1 MACSRASGKQGNG
14 VYFALA
20 VLASLS
26 LLPACSTV
34 GPDFVKPEA
43 PLAEEWGS
51 ADARLEP
58 RDAEHRDWWR
68 SFQDPTLNRLIDT
81 AYQQNLSLQ
90 IAGLRILE
98 ARAVLGIAVGNQY
111 PQVQEINA
119 SAVKSELSENNSPI
133 SSLPDAFKN
142 QADTSVESY
151 DVGFDAAWELDFWG
165 RFRRGVEAAD
175 ANLMA
180 SLADYDDLLVSLTA
194 EVASTY
200 ILIRTLEER
209 LAFARENVA
218 IQKRSLE
225 IADVR
230 YRNGITT
237 ELDVQQAKALL
248 RNTQALVPELA
259 ANLMRAKHGLSVLM
273 GMPPGELQALLGG
286 AGKIPALPGQ
296 VAVGLPADLLRRRP
310 DIRRAELQA
319 AAQSAQVGIAATDL
333 YPHFSLVGSIG
344 VSADR
349 GSDLFDSDSGTG
361 FIGPFFRWSIFN
373 YGRIKNNVR
382 LQDARLQSLLVNYRN
397 TVLRAAQEVEDAQ
410 VDFLQGQEQ
419 VGFLDESVTA
429 SARAVQLSLVQYRD
443 GAVDYTRVL
452 DSQEFL
458 LQQQDAFTARR
469 GDVARSLIA
478 MYKSLGG
485 GWQLREGKP
494 FISEQN
500 QSQMRERSDWGE
512 LLTPEATQSEDRTD
526 VSW

>member
-1 MACSRASGKQGNG
+1 MACARCSGKRG
-14 VYFALA
+14 VRVCYALA
-20 VLASLS
+20 AAVGLPLLS
-26 LLPACSTV
+26 ACSTV
-34 GPDFVKPEA
+34 GPDFVKPDA

-51 ADARLEP
+51 DDARLVP
-58 RDAEHRDWWR
+58 SAAEHRDWWK

-98 ARAVLGIAVGNQY
+98 ARAVLGIAVGTQY

-119 SAVKSELSENNSPI
+119 SAVKSELSENNAPVSN
-133 SSLPDAFKN
+133 LPPALQS

-151 DVGFDAAWELDFWG
+151 DLGFDAAWELDFWG

-218 IQKRSLE
+218 IQQRSLD

-230 YRNGITT
+230 FRNGITT

-259 ANLMRAKHGLSVLM
+259 AALRRAKHGLSVLL
-273 GMPPGELQALLGG
+273 GMPPGELQALVGG
-286 AGKIPALPGQ
+286 AGKIPVLPEQ

-319 AAQSAQVGIAATDL
+319 AAQSAQVGVAATDL

-349 GSDLFDSDSGTG
+349 SGDLFDSDSGTG

-382 LQDARLQSLLVNYRN
+382 VQDARLQSLLVNYRN
-397 TVLRAAQEVEDAQ
+397 SVLRAAQEVEDAQ
-410 VDFLQGQEQ
+410 VDFLRGQEQ
-419 VGFLDESVTA
+419 VSFLGESVTA

-469 GDVARSLIA
+469 GEVARSLIA

-494 FISEQN
+494 FISEPN
-500 QSQMRERSDWGE
+500 QSQMRERSDWGK
-512 LLTPEATQSEDRTD
+512 LLAPESVEPHERTK